1 MQVAALAK
9 GWSSGRAGALAMLVF
24 TLIASEIGYLLLSVL
39 EAVNGW
45 RPVGAFLVLFALLFA
60 GYAAAYASAVKAGPA
75 ALPVIVFGAVLF
87 RLTLLPAGLTPD
99 GRGLRADLGADLR
112 GERVVYE
119 RFLLFDSD
127 VWRYVWEGHA
137 WAHGENPYLEPP
149 DSKRLDRIAEPE
161 PVPATDGRGIWADVR
176 DRVNHPHVPSIYPP
190 LAQGVF
196 RVAHALAPGSVLTM
210 KALVTLADVG
220 AGVLVALT
228 LLAKGRPVTE
238 VLLYA
243 WNPLVVKVFAGSGHI
258 DAVLVAALAGMGYAW
273 ARDARGGLAA
283 AFGLAVLAKLSPLI
297 LLPLV
302 ARRVGLARLLIAAA
316 IVVAGY
322 APFAGAGAGVF
333 AGLGTFARE
342 WEFNAGPFRALRAGV
357 APFVHDPEAGARAL
371 AAVTIFAGAM
381 WLARDAAGRPER
393 FAGAASYSLGLLLL
407 VSPAVMPWYVS
418 WLLPL
423 AVISGQREWL
433 ALSGL
438 VGFAFLVMVDGQERI
453 ATLAAEYGLFLAA
466 LAVIHR
472 DRLRAAV
479 APEVNG

>member
-1 MQVAALAK
+1 
-9 GWSSGRAGALAMLVF
+9 
-24 TLIASEIGYLLLSVL
+24 
-39 EAVNGW
+39 
-45 RPVGAFLVLFALLFA
+45 
-60 GYAAAYASAVKAGPA
+60 
-75 ALPVIVFGAVLF
+75 
-87 RLTLLPAGLTPD
+87 
-99 GRGLRADLGADLR
+99 
-112 GERVVYE
+112 
-119 RFLLFDSD
+119 
-127 VWRYVWEGHA
+127 
-137 WAHGENPYLEPP
+137 
-149 DSKRLDRIAEPE
+149 
-161 PVPATDGRGIWADVR
+161 
-176 DRVNHPHVPSIYPP
+176 
-190 LAQGVF
+190 
-196 RVAHALAPGSVLTM
+196 M

-283 AFGLAVLAKLSPLI
+283 AFGLAVLAKLSPLV